1 MKLLKRRQQMNRRG
15 AVLVE
20 AAFILPIMF
29 MVTLGIIEFG
39 RAMMVAQMV
48 TTAAREGARVGIMTG
63 KSNTD
68 VQAAVDSMMQGGVNV
83 TSDKYTTTIT
93 VTPASGNPDPGNQV
107 INANTGDIV
116 TVVVQIPFENVSY
129 IRPDWLKASKL
140 TGKCAMRHE

>member
-1 MKLLKRRQQMNRRG
+1 MKVLRLRPQTDRRG
-15 AVLVE
+15 AALVE

-48 TTAAREGARVGIMTG
+48 TTAAREGARVGIMSG

-68 VQAAVDSMMQGGVNV
+68 VEASINAMMEGGVNV
-83 TSDKYTTTIT
+83 STDKYTTTIT
-93 VTPASGNPDPGNQV
+93 ITPAEGNPSPGNECA
-107 INANTGDIV
+107 NANTGDIV

-129 IRPDWLKASKL
+129 LRPDWLKGSKL

>member
-1 MKLLKRRQQMNRRG
+1 MRILKHRPQTDRRG
-15 AVLVE
+15 AALVE
-20 AAFILPIMF
+20 AAFILPILF

-63 KSNTD
+63 KSNAD
-68 VQAAVDSMMQGGVNV
+68 VNTAVTAMMQGGANA
-83 TSDKYTTTIT
+83 SADKYTTTIT
-93 VTPASGNPDPGNQV
+93 VTPAAGNPSAGNECA
-107 INANTGDIV
+107 NANSGDIV

-129 IRPDWLKASKL
+129 LNPDWLAGSRL

>member
-1 MKLLKRRQQMNRRG
+1 MKILKRRQQTNRRG
-15 AVLVE
+15 AALVE

-48 TTAAREGARVGIMTG
+48 TTAAREGARVGIMSG

-68 VQAAVDSMMQGGVNV
+68 VQASVDSMMQGGVNV
-83 TSDKYTTTIT
+83 TTDKYTTTIT
-93 VTPASGNPDPGNQV
+93 VTEAAGNPSAANECL
-107 INANTGDIV
+107 NASTGDIV

-129 IRPDWLKASKL
+129 IRPDWLSGSKL